1 MSFPNVKHLEE
12 DLTGVNPSNY
22 IDHDIREIPSAANNR
37 VICLRYGKF
46 YTKTLKLFTADGKS
60 LIPWKQFK
68 PVAMDVELTGLSGK
82 TVSQFV
88 EILDNTVMGTVNAK
102 YQAVGGEIGMV
113 KEDLIDIYQAYAEDD
128 RDYYWKDILGKS
140 TEFNPSYHTHKTHD
154 LTNQTNTAEALARF
168 RAVLANRASYP
179 DLKTLKAELDNISKR
194 IDSESIN
201 IRNIILNHDSN
212 KNNPHQNK
220 HGMTEGLEN
229 VDNFPMASLA
239 VVKEGKSNVHFVS
252 PKTAADAAMTILL
265 KNDESVVHVG
275 KVPMLQFGDLTD
287 NPIPVSF
294 NKYVLTIPRDVP
306 AIFGGREYMVPA
318 SVIDITKFV
327 ANPANKTLFIYVR
340 VTPSTVGY
348 EIASETAPEKTTY
361 INVGSIKTNGS
372 AIVSAVVNKVT
383 GLGTF
388 RVSEE
393 KIGSAIAAT
402 KGLPSQPGTF
412 DWIN

>member
-1 MSFPNVKHLEE
+1 MLFPNVKRLAE

-22 IDHDIREIPSAANNR
+22 IKHDIREIPSAANNR

-46 YTKTLKLFTADGKS
+46 YTNTLKLFTADGKS

-68 PVAMDVELTGLSGK
+68 PVAMDVNLTGLSGK

-88 EILDNTVMGTVNAK
+88 EILDNTLMGTVNAK
-102 YQAVGGEIGMV
+102 YQAVGGEIGLV
-113 KEDLIDIYQAYAEDD
+113 KEDLIDIYQAYAEDN
-128 RDYYWKDILGKS
+128 RNYYWKDILGKP
-140 TEFNPSYHTHKTHD
+140 TEFNPSAHTHRTHD
-154 LTNQTNTAEALARF
+154 LTNQTNAAEALARF
-168 RAVLANRASYP
+168 RTVLANRASYP

-194 IDSESIN
+194 IDTESTN
-201 IRNIILNHDSN
+201 IRNIILNHDSD

-239 VVKEGKSNVHFVS
+239 IVKEGKSKTHFVS
-252 PKTAADAAMTILL
+252 PKTATDAAMTILL
-265 KNDESVVHVG
+265 KNDDSVVHVG
-275 KVPMLQFGDLTD
+275 RVPMLQFGDLTD
-287 NPIPVSF
+287 TPIPISF
-294 NKYVLTIPRDVP
+294 SGYKLTIPRDVP
-306 AIFGGREYMVPA
+306 AIFGGKEYIVPA

-348 EIASETAPEKTTY
+348 EIASETSPEKTTY
-361 INVGSIKTNGS
+361 INVGSIKTNGNAITS
-372 AIVSAVVNKVT
+372 ATINKVT
-383 GLGTF
+383 GLSTF

-393 KIGSAIAAT
+393 KIGSAIAVT
-402 KGLPSQPGTF
+402 KGLPSQPGSF